1 MPFCFSCGKAIS
13 DNQKFCEY
21 CGTAQD
27 ISDGEAPSPGQ
38 QQPPPPPPLQATGG
52 QSPVPFAKR
61 SPLPG
66 NRVIVSGIIVLVI
79 VAVGAYF
86 IGMPLAKTV
95 LPPSIQPTLPPVPSA
110 VMTTVITPSPPQRS
124 MVPETTVPTPKITRD
139 DRFEETY
146 LELYNRNLT
155 YKFGQKEMFP
165 VDLTQPPLFI
175 KFNVIPVM
183 VNRSKLVDIGLSTEH
198 TVYAVYPD
206 PNSWFEVKVLDAVS
220 GTVVNSQGFNK
231 EYNQYIKQEFMVRE
245 KGKYTVEMSG
255 NGVTVTTQILT
266 GD

>member
-1 MPFCFSCGKAIS
+1 
-13 DNQKFCEY
+13 
-21 CGTAQD
+21 
-27 ISDGEAPSPGQ
+27 
-38 QQPPPPPPLQATGG
+38 
-52 QSPVPFAKR
+52 
-61 SPLPG
+61 
-66 NRVIVSGIIVLVI
+66 
-79 VAVGAYF
+79 
-86 IGMPLAKTV
+86 
-95 LPPSIQPTLPPVPSA
+95 
-110 VMTTVITPSPPQRS
+110 MTTVTTPSPPQRTL
-124 MVPETTVPTPKITRD
+124 VPETTVPTPKITRD

-183 VNRSKLVDIGLSTEH
+183 VNRSKLVDIGLSTER

-220 GTVVNSQGFNK
+220 GTVVDSQGFNR